1 MDTSIMDF
9 VDYMSMVN
17 KTVMVVTSKLGSIG
31 FIIQTTIATV
41 NTIGDSISFETSC
54 FSTKVV

>member
-1 MDTSIMDF
+1 MDF
-9 VDYMSMVN
+9 VDYMSTVN
-17 KTVMVVTSKLGSIG
+17 KTAMVVTSIWGSIS